1 MTPLY
6 QPLAVVIVIFL
17 KIQNILK
24 RKAFFCELWSIL
36 LNDYVISKPLR
47 NGLVITYYDSE
58 FRCALKTQN
67 KPLGSYYD
75 HNSLVYPGL
84 VPVFIKEIVQKL
96 EENSHLETEGL
107 YRVPA
112 DRKKRRELLE
122 YFDSSYKIGG
132 KIFWVEFLT
141 SFDLAWHV
149 ASRNDGL
156 FWTERWSSS
165 TKHISRMYSM
175 VHLFKKSPR
184 TNYSSQF
191 SKEASGRHG

>member
-1 MTPLY
+1 M
-6 QPLAVVIVIFL
+6 
-17 KIQNILK
+17 
-24 RKAFFCELWSIL
+24 
-36 LNDYVISKPLR
+36 ISKPLR
-47 NGLVITYYDSE
+47 NGLVRTYYDSE

-132 KIFWVEFLT
+132 KIF
-141 SFDLAWHV
+141 
-149 ASRNDGL
+149 
-156 FWTERWSSS
+156 
-165 TKHISRMYSM
+165 
-175 VHLFKKSPR
+175 
-184 TNYSSQF
+184 
-191 SKEASGRHG
+191 

>member
-1 MTPLY
+1 MFPTHVSKY
-6 QPLAVVIVIFL
+6 EIID
-17 KIQNILK
+17 NILK
-24 RKAFFCELWSIL
+24 
-36 LNDYVISKPLR
+36 
-47 NGLVITYYDSE
+47 
-58 FRCALKTQN
+58 TQS

-132 KIFWVEFLT
+132 KIIRPMTV
-141 SFDLAWHV
+141 FDL
-149 ASRNDGL
+149 L
-156 FWTERWSSS
+156 
-165 TKHISRMYSM
+165 
-175 VHLFKKSPR
+175 
-184 TNYSSQF
+184 
-191 SKEASGRHG
+191 

>member
-1 MTPLY
+1 MACRFCRLIRHHLFSPLVS
-6 QPLAVVIVIFL
+6 QIEVSSSCFQTTSNLT
-17 KIQNILK
+17 
-24 RKAFFCELWSIL
+24 AF
-36 LNDYVISKPLR
+36 
-47 NGLVITYYDSE
+47 
-58 FRCALKTQN
+58 KTRF

-132 KIFWVEFLT
+132 RI
-141 SFDLAWHV
+141 
-149 ASRNDGL
+149 
-156 FWTERWSSS
+156 
-165 TKHISRMYSM
+165 I
-175 VHLFKKSPR
+175 
-184 TNYSSQF
+184 
-191 SKEASGRHG
+191 